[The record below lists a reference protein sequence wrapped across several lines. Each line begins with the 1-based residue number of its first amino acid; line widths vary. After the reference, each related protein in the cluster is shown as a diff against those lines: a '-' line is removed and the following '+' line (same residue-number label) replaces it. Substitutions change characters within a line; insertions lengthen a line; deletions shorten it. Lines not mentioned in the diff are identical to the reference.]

1 MKIGIFGG
9 SFNPPHNMHKNIA
22 LDLIKKGYA
31 DKIIYVPTGDT
42 YQKKELIEFEY
53 RYNMVKI
60 ITKNYDNLSVS
71 NISNDNN
78 YKYTYQT
85 LDYFQNIYKN
95 DIIYF
100 ICGTDNLKEFDTW
113 KEYKYIL
120 EKYKLL
126 IIKRNNDDIDNI
138 LNKYKEHKN
147 NVIIT
152 NVIPNGISSTYI
164 RSNIETNDIKQYL
177 DDKVYDYI
185 KKFNLYKDN

>member
-22 LDLIKKGYA
+22 LDLIKKGYV
-31 DKIIYVPTGDT
+31 DKIIYVPTGDN
-42 YQKKELIEFEY
+42 YNKKELIKFED
-53 RYNMVKI
+53 RYNVVKL
-60 ITKNYDNLSVS
+60 ITNKYDNLFVS
-71 NISNDNN
+71 NIGNDNN

-85 LDYFQNIYKN
+85 LDYFQNIYKD

-126 IIKRNNDDIDNI
+126 IIKRNDDNIDNI
-138 LNKYKEHKN
+138 LNKYKEYKN
-147 NVIIT
+147 NIIIT
-152 NVIPNGISSTYI
+152 NIKPNIISST
-164 RSNIETNDIKQYL
+164 
-177 DDKVYDYI
+177 
-185 KKFNLYKDN
+185 